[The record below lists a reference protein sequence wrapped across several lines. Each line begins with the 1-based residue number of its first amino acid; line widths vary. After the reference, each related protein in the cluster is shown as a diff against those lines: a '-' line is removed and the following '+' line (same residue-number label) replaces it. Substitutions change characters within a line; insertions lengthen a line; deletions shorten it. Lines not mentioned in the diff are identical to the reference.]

1 MKTFRWKVKP
11 DMEVS
16 SQPSVREVRFGD
28 GYSQRMAAGL
38 NADLKTYSVT
48 LSVTREEARH
58 LEAFLAEHGGWKA
71 FLWTPPYGY
80 RQIRVTCA
88 KWSSRVGMLRVEF
101 SAEFKQ
107 VVN

>member
-38 NADLKTYSVT
+38 NADLKTYRVM
-48 LSVTREEARH
+48 LSV
-58 LEAFLAEHGGWKA
+58 
-71 FLWTPPYGY
+71 
-80 RQIRVTCA
+80 
-88 KWSSRVGMLRVEF
+88 
-101 SAEFKQ
+101 
-107 VVN
+107 

>member
-1 MKTFRWKVKP
+1 
-11 DMEVS
+11 MEVN

-38 NADLKTYSVT
+38 NADLKTYRVT

-71 FLWTPPYGY
+71 FFVEATLCIPADKGDLC
-80 RQIRVTCA
+80 RVVCA
-88 KWSSRVGMLRVEF
+88 GRDVAR
-101 SAEFKQ
+101 
-107 VVN
+107 